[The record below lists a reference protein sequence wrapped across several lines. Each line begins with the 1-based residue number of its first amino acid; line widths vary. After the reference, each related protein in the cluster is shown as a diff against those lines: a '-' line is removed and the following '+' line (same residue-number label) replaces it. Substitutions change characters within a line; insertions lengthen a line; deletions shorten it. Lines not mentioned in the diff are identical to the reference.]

1 MSRVV
6 ARVPPV
12 ATTTSTLTLLQIIG
26 ATGRS
31 IKPTELSISLD
42 GITAAAVPIEFQL
55 LEQTTAGTAS
65 AGTVVR
71 ASPLASFTI
80 GSTSGITFTAE
91 PTPGDIVKS
100 WFIHPQGGSIVYTFP
115 DPDLYESALAGRWGV
130 RCISPGATVNAIIV
144 IEFEE

>member
-1 MSRVV
+1 MSRIV

-12 ATTTSTLTLLQIIG
+12 ATGTSTLTLLQVIA

-42 GITAAAVPIEFQL
+42 GVTAAAVPIEFQFV
-55 LEQTTAGTAS
+55 EQTTAGTAS

-71 ASPLASFTI
+71 ASPLATFTI
-80 GSTSGITFTAE
+80 ATTSRITFTVE
-91 PTPGDIVKS
+91 PTSVDIVKS
-100 WFIHPQGGSIVYTFP
+100 WYIHPQGGSIVYTFP
-115 DPDLYESALAGRWGV
+115 DPDLYESAVAGRWAV
-130 RCISPGATVNAIIV
+130 RCISPVATVNAIIV